1 MGFRLISNFA
11 QVTSAIEKSLPKQC
25 LRACHE
31 VRNEWVWSLTGTR
44 TGRYYRI
51 PGTHRKRQKG
61 AARLSRAQKPKGGW
75 LAGMETQTG
84 AASLLST
91 GTGAAGRAGYYRAS
105 AAGEAPARRLGDLVR
120 SIRVMPRFEPRRI
133 QARVGST
140 LDYALYLEYGTENMS
155 PRPSLGPAKD
165 RAMPKVL
172 SIFAEGLI

>member
-31 VRNEWVWSLTGTR
+31 VRNEWVRSLTGAR
-44 TGRYYRI
+44 SGRQYRI
-51 PGTHRKRQKG
+51 PGTKRFY
-61 AARLSRAQKPKGGW
+61 
-75 LAGMETQTG
+75 T
-84 AASLLST
+84 
-91 GTGAAGRAGYYRAS
+91 AS
-105 AAGEAPARRLGDLVR
+105 AAGEAPARRLADHVR
-120 SIRVMPRFEPRRI
+120 SIRVMPRFEFGKA
-133 QARVGST
+133 QARVGSE
-140 LDYALYLEYGTENMS
+140 LDYALYLEYGTENME

>member
-1 MGFRLISNFA
+1 MGFRLISNFV
-11 QVTSAIEKSLPKQC
+11 QVTNAIEKSLPKQC

-31 VRNEWVWSLTGTR
+31 VRNEWVRSLTGAR
-44 TGRYYRI
+44 HGRLYRM
-51 PGTHRKRQKG
+51 PNSKAPTFTAKRYR
-61 AARLSRAQKPKGGW
+61 AARRKDR
-75 LAGMETQTG
+75 MVT
-84 AASLLST
+84 
-91 GTGAAGRAGYYRAS
+91 GYYRAS
-105 AAGEAPARRLGDLVR
+105 AAGEAPARRVGDLVR

>member
-11 QVTSAIEKSLPKQC
+11 QVVNAAEKSLPKQC

-31 VRNEWVWSLTGTR
+31 VRNEWVRSLTGTR
-44 TGRYYRI
+44 SGRQYRI
-51 PGTHRKRQKG
+51 PGTKRFY
-61 AARLSRAQKPKGGW
+61 
-75 LAGMETQTG
+75 T
-84 AASLLST
+84 
-91 GTGAAGRAGYYRAS
+91 AS
-105 AAGEAPARRLGDLVR
+105 AAGEAPAQRLADLRR
-120 SIRVMPRFEPRRI
+120 SIRVMPRFEFGKA
-133 QARVGST
+133 QARVGSM